1 MKIIYICLLLIFA
14 GTELI
19 LAQTEKGTKYLG
31 LEAAGSV
38 KTTKSTDAPNTTQR
52 EQNYSITPAYSY
64 FFADQW
70 ELKGG
75 LGLSVSSTRTKG
87 NGDDSKSSAY
97 ALTPSIALKRHLML
111 SESLGIAGGPYGS
124 YAFSKTDHLSG
135 TSTES
140 KLYEIGA
147 DLHIEYFFMQ
157 RFGVSARLLGISYS
171 KINLEGTDYLDPKY
185 SSFHAGLTDQLS
197 LRFFYVFG
205 KR

>member
-19 LAQTEKGTKYLG
+19 LAQTEKGTQYLG

-124 YAFSKTDHLSG
+124 YAFSKQT
-135 TSTES
+135 TSRERVRNQSCT
-140 KLYEIGA
+140 KLVQTYISN
-147 DLHIEYFFMQ
+147 IFSCS
-157 RFGVSARLLGISYS
+157 VSVSLPDCLEFRIAR
-171 KINLEGTDYLDPKY
+171 
-185 SSFHAGLTDQLS
+185 
-197 LRFFYVFG
+197 
-205 KR
+205 